1 MNLRR
6 ALLARITPY
15 GLYDFLRRALKEC
28 RSVLDL
34 GCGTD
39 SMVQQFTAG
48 RFVVGVDR
56 YLPSLERNREVSSY
70 AALVNGDIMD
80 LPFAPKSVDA
90 VVALDVIEHFGKA
103 DGLRLLRAMERT
115 ARRRVIV
122 YTPNGFVPQAASDN
136 PWQQHLSGWTIGD
149 FVARGY
155 TVSGA
160 YGWKRLRGE
169 ESRLLWRPRWFWE
182 FISCFS
188 QGVVSFNP
196 GLGFGLCAV
205 KELNRP

>member
-1 MNLRR
+1 M
-6 ALLARITPY
+6 I
-15 GLYDFLRRALKEC
+15 
-28 RSVLDL
+28 
-34 GCGTD
+34 
-39 SMVQQFTAG
+39 QQFTQG
-48 RFVVGVDR
+48 RFAVGVDR
-56 YLPSLERNREVSSY
+56 YLPSLLRNRSLCRYS
-70 AALVNGDIMD
+70 ALVNGDILD
-80 LPFAPKSVDA
+80 LPVSAGSFDA
-90 VVALDVIEHFGKA
+90 VVALDVIEHFEKEAGY
-103 DGLRLLRAMERT
+103 RLLDTMERT

-122 YTPNGFVPQAASDN
+122 YTPNGFVPQTATDN